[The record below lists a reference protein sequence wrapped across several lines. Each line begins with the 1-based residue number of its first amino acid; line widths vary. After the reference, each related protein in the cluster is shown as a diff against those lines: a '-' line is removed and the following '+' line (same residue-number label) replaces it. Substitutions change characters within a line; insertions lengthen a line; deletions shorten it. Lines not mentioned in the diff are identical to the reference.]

1 MGSAG
6 ERHAWAA
13 LVLCTF
19 SLCGMFGVGVWSWR
33 RRNAAVA
40 ARSFAAL
47 SFPGTAWN
55 ITHLG
60 ALVSVT
66 LESKIAWDSL
76 GTIPAV
82 ATSYLALVFAAS
94 YTGRR
99 LPRWLLVA
107 SVIAILPP
115 TLVV

>member
-1 MGSAG
+1 MGAEA

-19 SLCGMFGVGVWSWR
+19 SLCGMFAVGVWSWR

-47 SFPGTAWN
+47 SFAGTAWN
-55 ITHLG
+55 IAHLG
-60 ALVSVT
+60 ALVSTT
-66 LESKIAWDSL
+66 LESKVLWDAL

-82 ATSYLALVFAAS
+82 ATSYLALVFAAA
-94 YTGRR
+94 YTGKR
-99 LPRWLLVA
+99 LPRWLMVTA
-107 SVIAILPP
+107 AITILPP
-115 TLVV
+115 TL